1 LFTQQIIL
9 FTERGHLF
17 VYLTFNQRQ
26 LKFVRLLVE
35 WSKLSAMKVK
45 NIQHM
50 NEAVFIL
57 RHFIDLSARLL
68 PLLYK
73 LDIKD
78 EPSPE
83 EIRDKDRI
91 IAVFNTYNFSTN
103 TSKFLLE
110 SNILDLIKN
119 CYQLITEENTTEA
132 KREALTSF
140 LNEYNRLKTNWRQVE
155 LN

>member
-1 LFTQQIIL
+1 
-9 FTERGHLF
+9 
-17 VYLTFNQRQ
+17 
-26 LKFVRLLVE
+26 
-35 WSKLSAMKVK
+35 MKVQ

-73 LDIKD
+73 LDQKSNPLD
-78 EPSPE
+78 EE
-83 EIRDKDRI
+83 VRDKEKI
-91 IAVFNTYNFSTN
+91 MAVFNTYNFSTN

-110 SNILDLIKN
+110 SNILELIKT
-119 CYQLITEENTTEA
+119 CYKKVTEENTKEL
-132 KREALTSF
+132 KQDALTAF
-140 LNEYNRLKTNWRQVE
+140 LNEYNRLKTHWRQIE

>member
-1 LFTQQIIL
+1 
-9 FTERGHLF
+9 
-17 VYLTFNQRQ
+17 
-26 LKFVRLLVE
+26 
-35 WSKLSAMKVK
+35 MKVQ

-73 LDIKD
+73 LDQKATPL
-78 EPSPE
+78 EE
-83 EIRDKDRI
+83 EIRDKEKI
-91 IAVFNTYNFSTN
+91 LEVFNTYNFSTN

-119 CYQLITEENTTEA
+119 CYKLITEENSKEE
-132 KREALTSF
+132 KQDGLTAF
-140 LNEYNRLKTNWRQVE
+140 LKEYNRLKTHWRQIE

>member
-1 LFTQQIIL
+1 MLNIET
-9 FTERGHLF
+9 
-17 VYLTFNQRQ
+17 
-26 LKFVRLLVE
+26 
-35 WSKLSAMKVK
+35 MKVQ

-73 LDIKD
+73 LDQKLS
-78 EPSPE
+78 PSE
-83 EIRDKDRI
+83 NEIEDKEKI
-91 IAVFNTYNFSTN
+91 INVFNTYNFSTN

-119 CYQLITEENTTEA
+119 CYKQITEDFSKED
-132 KREALTSF
+132 KQDALTSF
-140 LNEYNRLKTNWRQVE
+140 LNEYNRLKTHWRQIE